1 MVNGFQRYNFF
12 RGKVDCELLLWLAF
26 TRDTMSGSERENDR
40 KRERKRERERE
51 RLRES
56 KRELWTCGT
65 VVYGALY
72 AHCTC
77 ESAKL

>member
-40 KRERKRERERE
+40 KRERKRQRERE
-51 RLRES
+51 IEG
-56 KRELWTCGT
+56 ELER
-65 VVYGALY
+65 VVDLWDGGVWSTLCPL
-72 AHCTC
+72 HM
-77 ESAKL
+77 